1 MTVLRTPPG
10 TKDVLPTEAAELRLI
25 EDAVRTVFHEFG
37 YGEVLTPALEYEEVL
52 ALSEERAFLT
62 GFHLLDESGKV
73 LILRPDL
80 TTPIARL
87 VGSRLRAG
95 ETPHRLFSVSDVFR
109 RNAPQR
115 GQESEFRQAGVE
127 LLGLSQAHA
136 DAEVLAVACR
146 ALERAGLTDYRIG
159 VGQVAFFRS
168 LLDVATDDAAL
179 KARLI
184 DELVGK
190 DLVGYRLAVEQSGLR
205 EGALRALLEVPDL
218 RGGPEVLEQAASYV
232 RGPHMQAALDH
243 LAAVHAAVGDYG
255 HGGRLLFDL
264 GIFRNLD
271 YYTGLVFEV
280 YAPGVGFTLGGGG
293 RYDALL
299 AAYGAPMPAVGL
311 GLGLDRIHVALVEQ
325 GRPPTPH
332 DPLVLVIGGLDE
344 HVAAADVL
352 RAACVGVFSMP
363 AGGSAEAR
371 TRLARQKDI
380 PILVEPVEGTG
391 GSRWM
396 VTDLRG
402 GGLTETCALAE
413 LAAVVCHAAF
423 EHEGP
428 FAGSDPAGP
437 GGGPPDTAG
446 GGA

>member
-52 ALSEERAFLT
+52 ALSEEKAFLT
-62 GFHLLDESGKV
+62 GFRLLDETGKV

-95 ETPHRLFSVSDVFR
+95 EPPHRLFSVSDVFR

-127 LLGLSQAHA
+127 LLGLSEPQA

-146 ALERAGLTDYRIG
+146 ALERAGVGDYRVG
-159 VGQVAFFRS
+159 VGQVSFFQG
-168 LLDVATDDAAL
+168 LLEAVAGDPALEARLTDD
-179 KARLI
+179 
-184 DELVGK
+184 LVGK
-190 DLVGYRLAVEQSGLR
+190 DLVGYRLAVERSELGDEER
-205 EGALRALLEVPDL
+205 RALLEVPEL
-218 RGGPEVLEQAASYV
+218 RGGPEVLERAEGYV
-232 RGPHMQAALDH
+232 RGARMQAALDH
-243 LAAVHAAVGDYG
+243 LGAVNEAVKAYG
-255 HGGRLLFDL
+255 YGGRLLFDM
-264 GIFRNLD
+264 GIFRNMD
-271 YYTGLVFEV
+271 YYTGIVFEI

-293 RYDALL
+293 RYDELL

-325 GRPPTPH
+325 GRTPSP
-332 DPLVLVIGGLDE
+332 DELLVLLAGGLDE
-344 HVAAADVL
+344 HVAVADAL
-352 RAACVGVFSMP
+352 RAACVGVFGLPS
-363 AGGSAEAR
+363 SASLEAR
-371 TRLARQKDI
+371 VRLARQKEI

-391 GSRWM
+391 GERWT
-396 VTDLRG
+396 VTDFRG
-402 GGLTETCALAE
+402 AGVAEGCTVAE
-413 LAAVVCHAAF
+413 LPAVVCHAVF
-423 EHEGP
+423 EHEV
-428 FAGSDPAGP
+428 
-437 GGGPPDTAG
+437 
-446 GGA
+446 GA

>member
-10 TKDVLPTEAAELRLI
+10 TKDVLPTEAAEIRLI
-25 EDAVRTVFHEFG
+25 EDAVRTVFHEFA

-52 ALSEERAFLT
+52 ALSEEKAFLT
-62 GFHLLDESGKV
+62 GFRLLDESGRV

-109 RNAPQR
+109 SNAPQR

-127 LLGLSQAHA
+127 LLGLAQPEA
-136 DAEVLAVACR
+136 DGEVLAVTCR
-146 ALERAGLTDYRIG
+146 ALERAGLEDYRVG
-159 VGQVAFFRS
+159 VGQVAFFKG
-168 LLDVATDDAAL
+168 LLDAATGDTAL
-179 KARLI
+179 KARLT
-184 DELVGK
+184 DDLVDK
-190 DLVGYRLAVEQSGLR
+190 DLVGYRLAVERSGLDD
-205 EGALRALLEVPDL
+205 EACRALLEVPDL
-218 RGGPEVLEQAASYV
+218 RGGPEVLDRAAGYV

-243 LAAVHAAVGDYG
+243 LAAVSSAVSAYG
-255 HGGRLLFDL
+255 YGERLLFDL

-271 YYTGLVFEV
+271 YYTGVVFEV

-325 GRPPTPH
+325 GRTPEPH
-332 DPLVLVIGGLDE
+332 EPLVLFAGGLDE
-344 HVAAADVL
+344 HVMVADLL
-352 RAACVGVFSMP
+352 RAACVGVFALP
-363 AGGSAEAR
+363 ASTTAETGA
-371 TRLARQKDI
+371 RLARQKEI
-380 PILVEPVEGTG
+380 PIFVEPVAGTG

-396 VTDLRG
+396 VTDFRG
-402 GGLTETCALAE
+402 SGLTEACALAD
-413 LAAVVCHAAF
+413 LPAVVCHAAF
-423 EHEGP
+423 DHEDR
-428 FAGSDPAGP
+428 S
-437 GGGPPDTAG
+437 
-446 GGA
+446 